1 MLRAMLVLLLLLLA
15 AMGVRIG
22 AFVKLYGRDNV
33 VCLIRRAL
41 AGDDLGKAA

>member
-1 MLRAMLVLLLLLLA
+1 MLRAMLVLLLLA
-15 AMGVRIG
+15 AMGARIG
-22 AFVKLYGRDNV
+22 AFVKRYDRDNV